1 MQELINWLTKE
12 IIDIECIIDD
22 YKERDLPVP
31 DNLYTALSK
40 YKQLKNVLKNSLEI
54 ASILN
59 NNINH
64 IKPEFIDGYVSGN
77 SFIGMTNEDLERL
90 AELLGWMN
98 KN

>member
-22 YKERDLPVP
+22 YKERDLPIP

-90 AELLGWMN
+90 AELLN
-98 KN
+98 